1 MVMRKFIVGTDW
13 WTDCDD
19 VIAMKLLARAVTEKK
34 AELLGIGINA
44 CMQYSVASL
53 KNYLN
58 SCGVSDVPIGI
69 DRQAVDYGGEP
80 PYQKRL
86 AEISGGKPDNAAAP
100 DAADMYIKIL
110 SQSSEMLE
118 IIEIGYPQVLAQVL
132 KREPALFKEKVSKIW
147 MMAGKWDENPGR
159 ENNFARNSRSAA
171 AGHYLCLNCP
181 VPITF
186 LGFETGESVIVG
198 SKLDHSDRLYAALA
212 DHGSQNGRNA
222 WDPMLVQM
230 AVIGNE
236 KKAGYKLVKG
246 TAYVDEITG
255 KNFFEKSENG
265 IHGYVEKLFPDD
277 YYKDIIDELI
287 SR

>member
-1 MVMRKFIVGTDW
+1 MQGYAKIYSGNRLVDRLRRCYCNEAVSKGGNRK
-13 WTDCDD
+13 
-19 VIAMKLLARAVTEKK
+19 R

-86 AEISGGKPDNAAAP
+86 AEISGGKPDNAVAP

-132 KREPALFKEKVSKIW
+132 KREPALFKEKVSEIW
-147 MMAGKWDENPGR
+147 MMEGKWDENPGR
-159 ENNFARNSRSAA
+159 ENNFARNSHSAA

-186 LGFETGESVIVG
+186 LGFEAGESVIVG
-198 SKLDHSDRLYAALA
+198 SKLDRGDRLYAALA

-230 AVIGNE
+230 AVIGDE

-255 KNFFEKSENG
+255 KNFF
-265 IHGYVEKLFPDD
+265 
-277 YYKDIIDELI
+277 
-287 SR
+287 